1 MSVVLGNTE
10 FFKGIGKITFE
21 GQASSNPLAYRWYDE
36 NKIVAGKPMK
46 DWLRFAVAY
55 WHSFCGNGSDPFG
68 GPSQIHPWDA
78 KADPIERA
86 KDKEALCVCSLLHS
100 AL

>member
-10 FFKGIGKITFE
+10 FFKGIGKISFE
-21 GQASSNPLAYRWYDE
+21 GQSSNNPLAYKWYDE

-68 GPSQIHPWDA
+68 GPSQIHPWDI

-86 KDKEALCVCSLLHS
+86 KDKADASI
-100 AL
+100 